1 MLSNKILKISII
13 LLAGILIRLYFN
25 IGHIFSDDA
34 YYSYL
39 SYNLLNGDFPG
50 DYLGYPV
57 SPLRINHLILTT
69 FSYSIFGVNE
79 FATLVFPFIFSIGS
93 ILLTY
98 KLAALL
104 TKDGSISLTA
114 AVLMAFFPTD
124 VVFATINFVDI
135 STMFFINLG
144 IYFLV
149 KSYKSNKIYLA
160 VWGGAF
166 LFVSMQFKEHIY
178 YTSILLGVLW
188 LYYLVKHQKLNIQ
201 ISIALLFIISNFL
214 LEGSIYLCLHNDFL
228 YRLTMTELNYQFC
241 FYNFFPYTAEKHS
254 GATSYWEN
262 LFNQVFFINGRSV
275 FLRRFYLFLP
285 FVGVIQ
291 SIFNFRK
298 KEYKLLTFWFLGT
311 LILLMAFTTSVSGYK
326 PLDLQI
332 SWYVF
337 PLFMPMVLLSSI
349 FINKFKSYLKYS
361 LIIIYIAGSF
371 IMCSHYEVYFK
382 KENGNKFK
390 KFLRENPEKF
400 IHTDHFT
407 KYSIDLIRSSYD
419 KKNTS
424 ERILGKEFNLVE
436 IKEGD
441 WIVYSKKH
449 VAELRIQK
457 FNFPDFAILSSST
470 FEEVKSFRDFKVY
483 RKSSK

>member
-1 MLSNKILKISII
+1 LLSNKILKISVI

-57 SPLRINHLILTT
+57 SPLRINHLLLTT
-69 FSYSIFGVNE
+69 FSFSIFGINE
-79 FATLVFPFIFSIGS
+79 FATIVFPFIFSIGI
-93 ILLTY
+93 ILLAY

-104 TKDGSISLTA
+104 TRDESISLTA
-114 AVLMAFFPTD
+114 AILMAFFPTD

-144 IYFLV
+144 IYFLI
-149 KSYKSNKIYLA
+149 KSYKLNKINLA
-160 VWGGAF
+160 AWGGLF
-166 LFVSMQFKEHIY
+166 LFISMQFKEHIY
-178 YTSILLGVLW
+178 YTSILLGLLW
-188 LYYLVKHQKLNIQ
+188 LYYIVKYRKFNIQ
-201 ISIALLFIISNFL
+201 ISIALLFIISNFII
-214 LEGSIYLCLHNDFL
+214 EGSIYLFFHNDFL
-228 YRLTMTELNYQFC
+228 YRITMTELNYQFC
-241 FYNFFPYTAEKHS
+241 FYNFFPYTAEKQS
-254 GATSYWEN
+254 GVTSYWKN
-262 LFNQVFFINGRSV
+262 LFDQVFLINGRSV

-285 FVGVIQ
+285 LVGTIQ
-291 SIFNFRK
+291 SFFNFK
-298 KEYKLLTFWFLGT
+298 KNEYKLLTYWFLGT
-311 LILLMAFTTSVSGYK
+311 LLLLMVFTTSFSVYK

-332 SWYVF
+332 SWYIF

-349 FINKFKSYLKYS
+349 FINRFKNYLKYG
-361 LIIIYIAGSF
+361 LMIVYIAGSL
-371 IMCSHYEVYFK
+371 IMCSHYEVYFN
-382 KENGNKFK
+382 KENGNEFK
-390 KFLRENPEKF
+390 KFLSDNPNKF
-400 IHTDHFT
+400 IYTDHFT
-407 KYSIDLIRSSYD
+407 KYSIDLIRGYD

-424 ERILGKEFNLVE
+424 ERILRKQFNLNKIE
-436 IKEGD
+436 KGA

-449 VAELRIQK
+449 VDELKMQK
-457 FNFPDFAILSSST
+457 FNFPDFAILSSSN